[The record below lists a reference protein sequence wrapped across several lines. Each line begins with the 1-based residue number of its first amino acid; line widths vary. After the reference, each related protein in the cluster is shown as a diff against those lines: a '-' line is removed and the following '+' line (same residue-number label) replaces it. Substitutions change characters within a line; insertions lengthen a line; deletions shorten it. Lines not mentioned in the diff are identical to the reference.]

1 MRIERWLYALP
12 LRLRTLVRPHIV
24 EQDLDDELRDHLERQ
39 TAANRAS
46 GMPPDQARRAA
57 LIAFG
62 GVERIKEESR
72 DTRRS
77 TYLDAATELRQSA
90 RSLLRARAF
99 TAATVTTIA
108 LSVGAGCTMFTLIH
122 AILLRPL
129 PYPHSERLVSLWHTM
144 PGIGMDLAPQA
155 PGTFFSYRRA
165 SQSFESIGAYAGGT
179 ATVNYDDP
187 TLEPERVPAAG
198 VSAAILPMLRVH
210 PLMGRL
216 LSDADEAVG
225 AAAVAVVGEAFW
237 RTRLNASPRVLGTR
251 LQVDGAATEIV
262 GVLPATFAFP
272 ASDVRIWMP
281 IRVAPNAYLGSFGF
295 RAIGRLRDGVSASAA
310 QRELQSILM
319 HVSET
324 FPEVNPGMATA
335 AALAKTRASVVIRD
349 LRRDAIGGF
358 ERVLWLAAAIVGLL
372 VVVAL
377 SNVASL
383 ALARAEARRR
393 EFAVRTTLGASAGR
407 VWRSLMGEAA
417 IVCATGGLLG
427 SGLAL
432 AALGLVSRAGP
443 TNFPDPR
450 LSNGGVTVL
459 PRLDE
464 VHAGA
469 PLVVSAV
476 AIAVCFCMLIAIIGA
491 WRVASADPSRV
502 LRESSRSGTAS
513 TSSQR
518 VRAAFVV
525 IEVALSLVLL
535 SGSAVLGRS
544 MLRLLHVDGGFN
556 PANVTTFWTSPRRAR
571 YKDAED
577 VARFYR
583 DAAAAIARIPEVVS
597 VGVVSKPP
605 LESSQTRRIVW
616 VEGSATPAG
625 ALPPDY
631 PIAEA
636 SNGYFAA
643 LGIPLVAG
651 RLFDEV
657 AIRRGDNEALVSRS
671 FVIRNWADS
680 TGLRG
685 LGHRFRH
692 GGNVGPWYTIVG
704 VVGDVRDTSL
714 AAPAGAAMYVPEE
727 PGLDPLTRA
736 RTARDMAFV
745 VRTRGPVAGLTD
757 ALRHELRGVDPNVPL
772 ADITA
777 MTATVARANSRMTTA
792 LYLLAA
798 GALVT
803 LALGAVGLYG
813 VIAYVVSLR
822 TREIGIRIALGL
834 TPAHAARMILQ
845 QGEKIVAIGAVVGA
859 LLFLAFAKL
868 LSSLAFEVSVVD
880 TTAMAMATAVVVL
893 IGTFATWLPARR
905 AARVD
910 PAEALKSD

>member
-1 MRIERWLYALP
+1 
-12 LRLRTLVRPHIV
+12 
-24 EQDLDDELRDHLERQ
+24 
-39 TAANRAS
+39 
-46 GMPPDQARRAA
+46 
-57 LIAFG
+57 
-62 GVERIKEESR
+62 
-72 DTRRS
+72 
-77 TYLDAATELRQSA
+77 
-90 RSLLRARAF
+90 
-99 TAATVTTIA
+99 
-108 LSVGAGCTMFTLIH
+108 
-122 AILLRPL
+122 
-129 PYPHSERLVSLWHTM
+129 
-144 PGIGMDLAPQA
+144 
-155 PGTFFSYRRA
+155 
-165 SQSFESIGAYAGGT
+165 
-179 ATVNYDDP
+179 
-187 TLEPERVPAAG
+187 
-198 VSAAILPMLRVH
+198 
-210 PLMGRL
+210 
-216 LSDADEAVG
+216 
-225 AAAVAVVGEAFW
+225 
-237 RTRLNASPRVLGTR
+237 
-251 LQVDGAATEIV
+251 
-262 GVLPATFAFP
+262 
-272 ASDVRIWMP
+272 
-281 IRVAPNAYLGSFGF
+281 
-295 RAIGRLRDGVSASAA
+295 
-310 QRELQSILM
+310 
-319 HVSET
+319 
-324 FPEVNPGMATA
+324 
-335 AALAKTRASVVIRD
+335 
-349 LRRDAIGGF
+349 
-358 ERVLWLAAAIVGLL
+358 
-372 VVVAL
+372 
-377 SNVASL
+377 
-383 ALARAEARRR
+383 
-393 EFAVRTTLGASAGR
+393 
-407 VWRSLMGEAA
+407 
-417 IVCATGGLLG
+417 
-427 SGLAL
+427 
-432 AALGLVSRAGP
+432 
-443 TNFPDPR
+443 
-450 LSNGGVTVL
+450 
-459 PRLDE
+459 
-464 VHAGA
+464 
-469 PLVVSAV
+469 
-476 AIAVCFCMLIAIIGA
+476 
-491 WRVASADPSRV
+491 
-502 LRESSRSGTAS
+502 
-513 TSSQR
+513 
-518 VRAAFVV
+518 
-525 IEVALSLVLL
+525 
-535 SGSAVLGRS
+535 
-544 MLRLLHVDGGFN
+544 
-556 PANVTTFWTSPRRAR
+556 
-571 YKDAED
+571 
-577 VARFYR
+577 
-583 DAAAAIARIPEVVS
+583 
-597 VGVVSKPP
+597 
-605 LESSQTRRIVW
+605 VW

-845 QGEKIVAIGAVVGA
+845 QGEKIVAIGALVGA